1 MKTKRILPSA
11 LVVPALL
18 AAAVDA
24 ARAESWV
31 YDNGY
36 ITNSLGWKIQVNKPA
51 AGASTLATV
60 DNGGMVKGWP
70 AAGDRADGLYTLD
83 LSQPIVDA
91 ADPAKTYAL
100 ATIGYYEF
108 SGGCEVGTLVLPDT
122 LETWKFES
130 ALGICARKGSKIDT
144 ILPKDFSRGI
154 LWSGGNA
161 EFGWS
166 AKSYSDELHLR
177 GVRKTGNSGL
187 SLTHGGIQRVFF
199 DESFLNFH
207 STTFANSNPT
217 RFDLYFRG
225 DAPGG
230 MADTSWGTGNR
241 ACLHVPAGNAAWSDW
256 IDANARAFADSD
268 RDAFAAKFPDRPDPD
283 YVVSAAGKFQ
293 NAYVRLWHAAPCLVV
308 ASLYPVAAGQV
319 SPAYGTYPSG
329 RTGDTVALSCPAS
342 VTEDGVE
349 YLCRGYR
356 LERTSGAD
364 WAAGTTVEST
374 DLSLSVVCDTAE
386 AVRVT
391 WLWEPQVTASVTVTS
406 DRGDGFG
413 AVDPGY
419 GLCLSFPG
427 GARTFSATG
436 PGYDAA
442 ARTRFRATGYRLT
455 DESGTTTEHAGTS
468 FEYDTSM
475 GKVVLE
481 WLWAP
486 DGYALRTSAPGCLPV
501 AVSPALDAE
510 GYGDI
515 GAAYAL
521 AAPSGEGE
529 AAFAHWSGNVSA
541 IASDTARTVSATL
554 SRPLTLVA
562 EPRCAWR
569 YDAAANPTSITN
581 ALGWRIG
588 GSVSGAN
595 FRVGQRCVISA
606 ASVAWDLDEDKHW
619 LDLSLPVVKGSDGSA
634 LTIDGCGSNIPFRRF
649 DGDPRLGK
657 LVLGDAFRRWPFDR
671 NAIFDSQDRLAEIE
685 PAILPDDAVSSFG
698 SGEPSFGAI
707 PYRGD
712 VFLRC
717 APATRLNNCNLV
729 FTHRGTQ
736 NVFVG
741 TNLVTFSSTAFSWSY
756 ANYRLHFDGF
766 PTGLAASRN
775 TTGDYSFYVFY
786 KSGDPAWKSYLAANA
801 RRFAAADRES
811 FAARFPEDAAAG
823 KWPYFSFTSGFFS
836 GTWARPLYPTG
847 TVLIVR

>member
-18 AAAVDA
+18 AAAVAA
-24 ARAESWV
+24 ARGESWV

-51 AGASTLATV
+51 AGATTLATV

-91 ADPAKTYAL
+91 ADPSKTYSL
-100 ATIGYYEF
+100 VTLGYYAF
-108 SGGCEVGTLVLPDT
+108 NGGCEVGTLVLPAT
-122 LETWKFES
+122 LATWKIGS
-130 ALGICARKGSKIDT
+130 NLAVCGGKGTKIDT
-144 ILPKDFSRGI
+144 ILPADFSKDI
-154 LWSGGNA
+154 AWSGD
-161 EFGWS
+161 S
-166 AKSYSDELHLR
+166 AFQWGAGGYAGEMHLG
-177 GVRKTGNSGL
+177 GVQQTENCGL
-187 SLTHGGIQRVFF
+187 TFTHGGIQRVFF
-199 DESFLNFH
+199 DQAFLKFH
-207 STTFANSNPT
+207 STTFANSGST
-217 RFDLYFRG
+217 RYDLYFRG
-225 DAPGG
+225 DPPEGTGDA
-230 MADTSWGTGNR
+230 SWGTGNR
-241 ACLHVPAGNAAWSDW
+241 GYLHVSAGNAAWADW
-256 IDANARAFADSD
+256 LASNARAFADSD
-268 RDAFAAKFPDRPDPD
+268 RSAFSAKFPDAAEPDF
-283 YVVSAAGKFQ
+283 VVTAAGKFQ
-293 NAYVRLWHAAPCLVV
+293 NAYVRLWHAAPGLEV
-308 ASLYPVAAGQV
+308 ASPYPVAAGQV
-319 SPAYGTYPSG
+319 SPGYGAYPS
-329 RTGDTVALSCPAS
+329 RKTGETVSLSCPAS
-342 VTEDGVE
+342 TTEDGVE

-356 LERTSGAD
+356 LERTTGGGWAD
-364 WAAGTTVEST
+364 GTSVESA
-374 DLSLSVVCDTAE
+374 DRSLTVVWDTTE

-391 WLWEPQVTASVTVTS
+391 WLWEPQVDASVTVTS

-413 AVDPGY
+413 EVDPGY
-419 GLCLSFPG
+419 GLCISFPG
-427 GARTFSATG
+427 GSRTFAATG
-436 PGYDAA
+436 TGYDAA
-442 ARTRFRATGYRLT
+442 ARTRYRATGYRIT
-455 DESGTTTEHAGTS
+455 DEGGATTEHAGTS
-468 FEYDTSM
+468 FDYDTSM
-475 GKVVLE
+475 GRVVLE
-481 WLWAP
+481 WLWTA
-486 DGYALRTSAPGCLPV
+486 DGYELRTSSPGCLPV
-501 AVSPALDAE
+501 AVSPALDEE

-515 GAAYAL
+515 GAVYSL

-541 IASDTARTVSATL
+541 IASDTTRAVSATL

-562 EPRCAWR
+562 EPRCAWHF
-569 YDAAANPTSITN
+569 DGTDLCN
-581 ALGWRIG
+581 ALGWRIK
-588 GSVSGAN
+588 GSVSGTN
-595 FRVGQRCVISA
+595 FRIGQSCVLA
-606 ASVAWDLDEDKHW
+606 AARVPWDIDDEKHW
-619 LDLSLPVVKGSDGSA
+619 LDLSLPVVKDSDGSA
-634 LTIDGCGSNIPFRRF
+634 LAIDGCGSNIPFRRA
-649 DGDPRLGK
+649 DGTPRLGK
-657 LVLGDAFRRWPFDR
+657 LVLGEGF
-671 NAIFDSQDRLAEIE
+671 NQDRLAEIE